1 MPRFGVRAEIRLIFR
16 DESRTFCR
24 LLQAVSFV
32 PSHPIVPPPHINTP
46 TIHAAMSE
54 PAKVD
59 PPKPEESTAA
69 ADFTKYKVR
78 TRRRLDFS
86 CASPVR
92 PSACPLARLPARPSA
107 TARVRGAAQAPDG
120 QPR

>member
-1 MPRFGVRAEIRLIFR
+1 
-16 DESRTFCR
+16 
-24 LLQAVSFV
+24 
-32 PSHPIVPPPHINTP
+32 
-46 TIHAAMSE
+46 MSE

-92 PSACPLARLPARPSA
+92 LPPRPSA
-107 TARVRGAAQAPDG
+107 TARVRGAAQALDG